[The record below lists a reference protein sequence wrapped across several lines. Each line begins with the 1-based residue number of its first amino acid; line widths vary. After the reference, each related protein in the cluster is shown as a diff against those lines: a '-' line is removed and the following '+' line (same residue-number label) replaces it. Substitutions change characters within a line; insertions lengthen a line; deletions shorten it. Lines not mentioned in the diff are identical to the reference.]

1 MIGLDT
7 SILVAQAIAEHPQHE
22 ASQQWLDEEIAR
34 NQTFAITSGILAEF
48 IHIVT
53 DGRRFETP
61 LAMSEALERAVFWS
75 EAREVALLVADE
87 AVSTRWL
94 KWLADFQLGRK
105 RLLDTLIAATWHA
118 AGISEI
124 CTLNPR
130 DFQVFDVFRIHSIGA
145 ARGAGPWDR

>member
-22 ASQQWLDEEIAR
+22 ASQRWLDDEITR
-34 NQTFAITSGILAEF
+34 NQTFAVTSGILAEF

-61 LAMSEALERAVFWS
+61 LAMSEALERAAFWS
-75 EAREVALLVADE
+75 EAREVTLLVADD
-87 AVSTRWL
+87 AVNALWL

-105 RLLDTLIAATWHA
+105 RLLDTLIAVTWHA

-130 DFQVFDVFRIHSIGA
+130 DFKVFDVFRIHCIGA
-145 ARGAGPWDR
+145 D

>member
-7 SILVAQAIAEHPQHE
+7 SILVAHAIAEHPQHQ
-22 ASQQWLDEEIAR
+22 ASQRWLDEEIAR

-61 LAMSEALERAVFWS
+61 LAMSEALERAAFWS
-75 EAREVALLVADE
+75 EAREVTLLAAEDAVNAL
-87 AVSTRWL
+87 WL

-105 RLLDTLIAATWHA
+105 RLLDTLIAVTWHA

-124 CTLNPR
+124 CTLNPC
-130 DFQVFDVFRIHSIGA
+130 DFKVFDVFRIHGVGA
-145 ARGAGPWDR
+145 EKSSA

>member
-7 SILVAQAIAEHPQHE
+7 SILVAHAIAEHPQHQE
-22 ASQQWLDEEIAR
+22 SLRWLDEEIAR

-61 LAMSEALERAVFWS
+61 LTMSEALERAAFWS
-75 EAREVALLVADE
+75 EAREVTLLATDD
-87 AVSTRWL
+87 ATHSLWL
-94 KWLADFQLGRK
+94 KWLADFRLGRK
-105 RLLDTLIAATWHA
+105 RLWDTLIAATWHT
-118 AGISEI
+118 AGVSQV

-130 DFQVFDVFRIHSIGA
+130 DFKIFDVFKMH
-145 ARGAGPWDR
+145 GPGT

>member
-7 SILVAQAIAEHPQHE
+7 SILVAHAIAEHPQHE
-22 ASQQWLDEEIAR
+22 ASQRWLDEQIAE
-34 NQTFAITSGILAEF
+34 NQSFAITSGILAEF

-61 LAMSEALERAVFWS
+61 LAMSEALERAAFWS
-75 EAREVALLVADE
+75 EAREVTLLAADDAVNAL
-87 AVSTRWL
+87 WL
-94 KWLADFQLGRK
+94 QWLADFQLGRK
-105 RLLDTLIAATWHA
+105 RLLDTLIAVTWHA

-130 DFQVFDVFRIHSIGA
+130 DFKIFDVFRIHCIGA
-145 ARGAGPWDR
+145 EESSA

>member
-7 SILVAQAIAEHPQHE
+7 SILVAHAIAEHPQHE
-22 ASQQWLDEEIAR
+22 ASQRWLDEQIAE
-34 NQTFAITSGILAEF
+34 NQSFAVTSGILAEF

-61 LAMSEALERAVFWS
+61 LAMSEALERAAFWS
-75 EAREVALLVADE
+75 EAREVTLLAADDAVNAL
-87 AVSTRWL
+87 WL
-94 KWLADFQLGRK
+94 QWLADFQLGRK
-105 RLLDTLIAATWHA
+105 RLLDTLIAVTWHA

-130 DFQVFDVFRIHSIGA
+130 DFKIFDVFRIHCIGA
-145 ARGAGPWDR
+145 EESSA

>member
-7 SILVAQAIAEHPQHE
+7 SILVAHAIAEHPEHV
-22 ASQQWLDEEIAR
+22 ASQRWLDIEIER

-61 LAMSEALERAVFWS
+61 LAMPEALERAAFWS
-75 EAREVALLVADE
+75 EAREVTLLAADD
-87 AVSTRWL
+87 AVNTLWL
-94 KWLADFQLGRK
+94 KWLADYHLGRK

-118 AGISEI
+118 SGISEI

-130 DFQVFDVFRIHSIGA
+130 DFKVFGVFQIHCIGVEI
-145 ARGAGPWDR
+145 

>member
-7 SILVAQAIAEHPQHE
+7 SILVAHAIAEHPQHE
-22 ASQQWLDEEIAR
+22 ASHRWLDAAVAG
-34 NQTFAITSGILAEF
+34 NHSFGITSGILAEF
-48 IHIVT
+48 VHIVT

-61 LAMSEALERAVFWS
+61 LEMSDALSRAAFWS
-75 EAREVALLVADE
+75 EAREVTMLAPDE
-87 AVSTRWL
+87 AVNALWL

-118 AGISEI
+118 AGIREI

-130 DFQVFDVFRIHSIGA
+130 DFMVFDLFRIHGVSAEASGA
-145 ARGAGPWDR
+145 

>member
-7 SILVAQAIAEHPQHE
+7 SILVAYAIVEHPQHE
-22 ASQQWLDEEIAR
+22 AIQRWLDEEIAR

-61 LAMSEALERAVFWS
+61 LAISEALEWAVYWS
-75 EAREVALLVADE
+75 GASEVTLLGADNAVNAL
-87 AVSTRWL
+87 WL

-105 RLLDTLIAATWHA
+105 RLLDTLIAVTWHVA
-118 AGISEI
+118 DISEI

-130 DFQVFDVFRIHSIGA
+130 DFKVFDVFQMHCP
-145 ARGAGPWDR
+145 GAGKSND

>member
-7 SILVAQAIAEHPQHE
+7 SILVALAITEHPQHE
-22 ASQQWLDEEIAR
+22 ASQRWLDEEIAR
-34 NQTFAITSGILAEF
+34 GQTFAITSGILAEF

-61 LAMSEALERAVFWS
+61 LAMSDALERAAFWS
-75 EAREVALLVADE
+75 DAREVTLLTADE
-87 AVSTRWL
+87 TANALWL

-105 RLLDTLIAATWHA
+105 RLLDTLIAVTWHA
-118 AGISEI
+118 AGIGEI

-130 DFQVFDVFRIHSIGA
+130 DFKVFDVFRIHCFGA
-145 ARGAGPWDR
+145 EN

>member
-7 SILVAQAIAEHPQHE
+7 SILVAHAIAEHPQHE
-22 ASQQWLDEEIAR
+22 ASQRWLDEEIAR

-61 LAMSEALERAVFWS
+61 LAISEALERAAFWR
-75 EAREVALLVADE
+75 EAREVTLLAADDAVNAL
-87 AVSTRWL
+87 WL

-105 RLLDTLIAATWHA
+105 RLLDTLIAVTWHA
-118 AGISEI
+118 SGISEI

-130 DFQVFDVFRIHSIGA
+130 DFKVFDVFHIHGVGA
-145 ARGAGPWDR
+145 EKSSA

>member
-7 SILVAQAIAEHPQHE
+7 SILVAHAIAEHPQHE
-22 ASQQWLDEEIAR
+22 ASQRWLDDEIAR

-53 DGRRFETP
+53 DARRFETP
-61 LAMSEALERAVFWS
+61 LAMPEALERAAFWS
-75 EAREVALLVADE
+75 EAREVTLLAADDAVNAL
-87 AVSTRWL
+87 WL

-105 RLLDTLIAATWHA
+105 RLLDTLIAVTWHA

-130 DFQVFDVFRIHSIGA
+130 DFKVFDVFRIHCIGA
-145 ARGAGPWDR
+145 D

>member
-1 MIGLDT
+1 MIGLNT
-7 SILVAQAIAEHPQHE
+7 SILVAHAIAEHPQHE
-22 ASQQWLDEEIAR
+22 ASQRWLDEEIAR

-61 LAMSEALERAVFWS
+61 LAMSEALERAAFWS
-75 EAREVALLVADE
+75 EAREVTLLVTDD
-87 AVSTRWL
+87 AVNILWL

-105 RLLDTLIAATWHA
+105 RLLDTLIAVTWHA
-118 AGISEI
+118 AGINEI

-130 DFQVFDVFRIHSIGA
+130 DFKVFDVFRIHCIGA
-145 ARGAGPWDR
+145 D

>member
-7 SILVAQAIAEHPQHE
+7 SILVAHAISEHPQHE
-22 ASQQWLDEEIAR
+22 ASQRWLDEEVAKG
-34 NQTFAITSGILAEF
+34 QTFAITSGILAEF

-61 LAMSEALERAVFWS
+61 LAMSDALNRAAFWS
-75 EAREVALLVADE
+75 EAREVTLLAADDTVNE
-87 AVSTRWL
+87 LWL
-94 KWLADFQLGRK
+94 KWLADFHLGRK

-118 AGISEI
+118 VGIRDV

-130 DFQVFDVFRIHSIGA
+130 DFKVFDVFRIHCIGA
-145 ARGAGPWDR
+145 EN

>member
-7 SILVAQAIAEHPQHE
+7 SVLVAHAIAEHPQHH
-22 ASQQWLDEEIAR
+22 ASQRWLDEEISR

-61 LAMSEALERAVFWS
+61 LEISEALERAAFWS
-75 EAREVALLVADE
+75 EAREVTLLVADD
-87 AVSTRWL
+87 AVNTLWL

-105 RLLDTLIAATWHA
+105 RLLDTLIAVTWHA

-130 DFQVFDVFRIHSIGA
+130 DFKIFDVFRMHCIGA
-145 ARGAGPWDR
+145 D

>member
-7 SILVAQAIAEHPQHE
+7 SILVAHAIAEHPQHE
-22 ASQQWLDEEIAR
+22 ASQRWLDEQIAE
-34 NQTFAITSGILAEF
+34 NQSFAVTSGILAEF

-61 LAMSEALERAVFWS
+61 LAMSEALERAAFWS
-75 EAREVALLVADE
+75 EAREVTLLAADDAVNAL
-87 AVSTRWL
+87 WL
-94 KWLADFQLGRK
+94 QWLADFQLGRK
-105 RLLDTLIAATWHA
+105 RLLDTLIAVTWHA

-130 DFQVFDVFRIHSIGA
+130 DFKVFDVFRIHCIGA
-145 ARGAGPWDR
+145 D

>member
-7 SILVAQAIAEHPQHE
+7 SILVAHAIAEHPQHE
-22 ASQQWLDEEIAR
+22 ASQRWLDEELAR

-53 DGRRFETP
+53 DARRFETP
-61 LAMSEALERAVFWS
+61 LAVSDALERAAFWS
-75 EAREVALLVADE
+75 EAREVRILTADDAVNAL
-87 AVSTRWL
+87 WL
-94 KWLADFQLGRK
+94 DWLTDFQLGRK
-105 RLLDTLIAATWHA
+105 RLLDTLIAVTWHA

-130 DFQVFDVFRIHSIGA
+130 DFKVFGVFHMHCLGA
-145 ARGAGPWDR
+145 ENSSA